1 MKEKKIMKEK
11 IVTYFP
17 ETKKVSRAVREV
29 YCMENGQLVDTYQS
43 FYRNGQLCT
52 KKTFN
57 DKGERIG
64 LMRFRT
70 DGTRISKMS
79 SGEISP
85 TVIALTSG
93 ELEEAITKYEI
104 ARREALKI
112 LQSRKINISSRAT
125 DKSLLKQF
133 KQFEENRFSF

>member
-1 MKEKKIMKEK
+1 MKEK